1 MTATRQRTFDELI
14 PRHSLP
20 ENLMEA
26 ALVCG
31 VPPHRLVPTS
41 TPGIWRWRD
50 GDTMRSF
57 RYVDSVDPDGR
68 GFRRGGKYR
77 TWRSSRE
84 AWLRQLAAS
93 GGGRSPR

>member
-1 MTATRQRTFDELI
+1 MIDPEQRTLDELT
-14 PRHSLP
+14 PRRSLP

-31 VPPHRLVPTS
+31 VPPHQLVPTS
-41 TPGIWRWRD
+41 TPGVWRWRD

-57 RYVDSVDPDGR
+57 RYIDTVDPDAP

-84 AWLRQLAAS
+84 AWLRRWTAS
-93 GGGRSPR
+93 GGGR